1 MFLIVS
7 DIPLYNLCHLYYN
20 NKDLQKFSA
29 TEYFQVSFFLYL
41 PYSWFQGIM
50 CKEGKCDTINN
61 TMVRIFSH
69 SFISYVNIDII
80 LRQDTRSG
88 RLIC

>member
-1 MFLIVS
+1 MFLVVL

-20 NKDLQKFSA
+20 NKGIQNSLQLNIFR
-29 TEYFQVSFFLYL
+29 YYFLYSRITAGVKI
-41 PYSWFQGIM
+41 YEERQCNTM
-50 CKEGKCDTINN
+50 NN

-69 SFISYVNIDII
+69 SFISYVNIDIA

-88 RLIC
+88 RLIY

>member
-20 NKDLQKFSA
+20 NKGLQKFSA
-29 TEYFQVSFFLYL
+29 TEYFQVSFFIFALWLASKHIY
-41 PYSWFQGIM
+41 
-50 CKEGKCDTINN
+50 KEGQCDTMNN

-80 LRQDTRSG
+80 LRQDTRSE
-88 RLIC
+88 RLIR